1 MLIAMPKLVK
11 KNLALSKNV
20 PISLNEHTYADAI
33 NLIKGKYFPFF
44 FFPLQIGTFKISFQA
59 KITNSLSIT
68 NKLEQG
74 QIMLKILH

>member
-44 FFPLQIGTFKISFQA
+44 FF
-59 KITNSLSIT
+59 LS
-68 NKLEQG
+68 KLEH
-74 QIMLKILH
+74 LKFPFKQK

>member
-44 FFPLQIGTFKISFQA
+44 FFSSPNWNI
-59 KITNSLSIT
+59 
-68 NKLEQG
+68 
-74 QIMLKILH
+74 